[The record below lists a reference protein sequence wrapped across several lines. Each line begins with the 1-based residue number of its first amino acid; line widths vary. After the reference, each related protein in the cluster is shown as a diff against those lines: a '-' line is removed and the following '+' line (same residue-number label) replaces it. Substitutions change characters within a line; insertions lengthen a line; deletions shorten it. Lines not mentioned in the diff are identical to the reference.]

1 VRNKDELT
9 LDAATGK
16 PVPTPGRV
24 APIKLDTLRHIR
36 DEMGRV
42 YREARAGRIDTQ
54 DLTRFVYALD
64 RLGSLVVAMDVEQ
77 RLIELEKRHEPGN
90 TDEAR

>member
-1 VRNKDELT
+1 MAVEI
-9 LDAATGK
+9 
-16 PVPTPGRV
+16 VPDTPCRV

-64 RLGSLVVAMDVEQ
+64 KLRAVVAD
-77 RLIELEKRHEPGN
+77 LDLERRVAALEAAHLMESEDGCR
-90 TDEAR
+90 TDSPY